1 MKEKKENKKKDDDE
15 FTVPH
20 FPKFHIYYEQGE
32 LPPIFDC
39 KNTKTYLDVIST
51 KKSVITMERL
61 YRFIKNNVAYILQG
75 GNGYYLTKNRDA
87 FGEIDYAVVKDIK
100 NFNMVFN
107 INNAIELNDAGSIKV
122 DNTEFDTESIM
133 SLPMLQVIQ
142 YYRDDITFGKVD
154 FMPYNAKAGACDP
167 HSNTFDW
174 NSNEVFNKF
183 NRFVHTYDPSFIVDE
198 SKFKCFTGHIKHIW
212 GAGRD
217 DLLQYNM
224 KLFAWYVQKPY
235 QKSGA

>member
-154 FMPYNAKAGACDP
+154 FMPYKQVRVILTQIHSIGTQMKYLTNLTDSFIHMIQALLSMNRSSSALQGI
-167 HSNTFDW
+167 SNT
-174 NSNEVFNKF
+174 SGVLVVTICFN
-183 NRFVHTYDPSFIVDE
+183 T
-198 SKFKCFTGHIKHIW
+198 T
-212 GAGRD
+212 
-217 DLLQYNM
+217 
-224 KLFAWYVQKPY
+224 
-235 QKSGA
+235 